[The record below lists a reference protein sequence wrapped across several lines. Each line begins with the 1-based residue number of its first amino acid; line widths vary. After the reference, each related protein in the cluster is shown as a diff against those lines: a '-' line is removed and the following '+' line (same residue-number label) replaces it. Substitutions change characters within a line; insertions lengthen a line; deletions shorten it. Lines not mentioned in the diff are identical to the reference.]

1 MKKAVIIALAIF
13 LIFTVRVYAQ
23 NSEVS
28 LSMHVNEDVKAE
40 KAFTAYLSLESYF
53 DIGACRISI
62 SYDKN
67 MLELKNISLEEKS
80 EKDILYYN
88 DNSGQTDIIYMPEN
102 IQDIAVRFKPTGS
115 YQKYEFE
122 AFIYEVCD
130 KNENY
135 LVSDEKYHF
144 TLDVRE
150 DDVSSESSISEK
162 SRISQKVI
170 ISEKSTVNTD
180 VSKNTSQQSEEVS
193 EPKKQYNAYY
203 EEKTY
208 TQTDFFIFAGI
219 VILIS
224 VCLVFVYKRGFKDG
238 KNTERKIDKG
248 GK

>member
-130 KNENY
+130 TEGNY

-170 ISEKSTVNTD
+170 LSEKSTVNAD
-180 VSKNTSQQSEEVS
+180 VSKNTSQQSEEMS

-219 VILIS
+219 VILILL
-224 VCLVFVYKRGFKDG
+224 CLIFVYKSGFKDG

>member
-1 MKKAVIIALAIF
+1 
-13 LIFTVRVYAQ
+13 
-23 NSEVS
+23 
-28 LSMHVNEDVKAE
+28 
-40 KAFTAYLSLESYF
+40 
-53 DIGACRISI
+53 
-62 SYDKN
+62 
-67 MLELKNISLEEKS
+67 
-80 EKDILYYN
+80 
-88 DNSGQTDIIYMPEN
+88 MPEN
-102 IQDIAVRFKPTGS
+102 IQDIAVRVKPTGS

-144 TLDVRE
+144 TLDVSQE
-150 DDVSSESSISEK
+150 SILSESNISEK